1 MWFEFNEMKTFK
13 DIASAYEEALLP
25 LYPVAEIKQLFL
37 MSYSFVTEKNSA
49 HYMLSNANEITEPM
63 LHQFFGILGEL
74 QTGRPIQHVL
84 GIADF
89 YGLRLSVNEHTLI
102 PRPETE
108 ELVEWI
114 VKEHQNSEQLS
125 ILDVGTGSGCIA
137 LALKKQLPHAKIDAI
152 DLQGE
157 AIKVARAN
165 AAHLDLS
172 VDFVQADVLEW
183 DIFMQENQQYDIIVS
198 NPPYITPTEQKDM
211 HNNVLL
217 YEPHSALFVEEHAP
231 LLFYDVIAEMGGKHL
246 LPGGS
251 LYFEINQ
258 YLSSETC
265 NLLLKKGYKNI
276 TLRQDLNQVDRMI
289 KASFKII

>member
-1 MWFEFNEMKTFK
+1 MKHFK
-13 DIASAYEEALLP
+13 DVAYTYQDTLSA
-25 LYPVAEIKQLFL
+25 LYPPEETKQLFL
-37 MSYSFVTEKNSA
+37 MTYAFVMGKNSP
-49 HYMLSNANEITEPM
+49 HYMLNSTNEITEAV
-63 LHQFFGILGEL
+63 LQQFLTILEEL
-74 QTGRPIQHVL
+74 QTGRPIQHIL
-84 GIADF
+84 GVADF

-125 ILDVGTGSGCIA
+125 ILDIGTGSGCIA
-137 LALKKQLPHAKIDAI
+137 LALKKHLPQAQVDAI

-157 AIKVARAN
+157 AIMVARTN
-165 AAHLDLS
+165 ASNLNLP
-172 VDFVQADVLEW
+172 VNFIQADILEW
-183 DIFMQENQQYDIIVS
+183 DSFMQENVQYDVIVS

-217 YEPHSALFVEEHAP
+217 YEPHSALFVEEQTP
-231 LLFYDVIAEMGGKHL
+231 LLFYDVIAELGKKHL
-246 LPGGS
+246 VPQGS

-258 YLSSETC
+258 YLSCETR
-265 NLLLKKGYKNI
+265 NLLLKKGYGEV

-289 KASFKII
+289 KAGF